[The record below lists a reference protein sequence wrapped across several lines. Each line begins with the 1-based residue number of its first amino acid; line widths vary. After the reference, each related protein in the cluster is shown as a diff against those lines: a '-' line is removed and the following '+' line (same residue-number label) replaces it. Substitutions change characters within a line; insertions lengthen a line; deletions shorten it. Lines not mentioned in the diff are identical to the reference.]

1 VWNVDAEWDQSIQ
14 SFSIMNFLANNGEIE
29 ALQTSMDGL
38 VVVDDISK
46 LALSRHNSSTEPLL
60 PAAEITL
67 SAWISISHET
77 GGFSGLIAAAT
88 SGAGCTGGFVLGYS
102 MHPTLTVLRFE
113 IALANTQKNT
123 SAAEAVLS
131 IASSSVPRLEDGVW
145 YHIAATYDGAIQR
158 LYLDGELKHVHRACG
173 IEAHCGHIVYP
184 TASYSAS
191 CTTPIALTLGSYFN
205 VGSGDVSPHRG
216 LLKEA
221 SIFAQA
227 LTSEQLNTIYLL
239 IQSQLKASPV
249 ILDEYWVQKLG
260 NSHGQEDKGES
271 RAQVEGLGKELLSPS
286 RDFALTRLS
295 TNISLLGQFSALSKY
310 TCRFTTD
317 KYTQDSRQVF
327 NLPAVLSCS
336 TCFCPSGYQ
345 DTLTCPTPPWKSSA
359 KDSAATL
366 SVIKHAAWENS
377 GGHGSMNSSHEKS
390 RETRLW
396 QRACLYSACG
406 FVDIHLRSDLFSTC
420 TPWWL
425 TSSPNSSKINRT
437 TARYRSPLLV
447 GTKTVIRFMTTSRMF
462 LADTSGLHMV
472 RDMAPIQSVNET
484 LVSFEQMPTHGVYS
498 STFFHSDDVTGSP
511 HFFLAVANF
520 WDFSSSFRRKSSIF
534 RIIPSSFNRSITERK
549 NGTFLPRDDIHGY
562 KDFGLELVQQIQTNG
577 ARKLVHF
584 SHGRRINSTR
594 ANEYIAVANFFG
606 SSFLYP
612 WDPFNSSGERC
623 TNLRGWADSKL
634 KTCEAYAQGELLCA
648 TAVSDANAENISAL
662 EACCA
667 CGGGTRMD
675 WNENNGLNGSLMKS
689 AADQLK
695 KGVEILT
702 TCATDVAVIRLSE
715 KITYLVFSVFSN
727 DLCMMPEDG
736 QNKAAQ
742 MSVSQIYAVN
752 DDASAGT
759 SLVQSLSKVTAA
771 RQVSV
776 FKSPKKIFLA
786 FAGEGED
793 SAVVYSA
800 PLATEPPFFS
810 KLQTLP
816 LSSSMSVCSFVW
828 GGLYLLVSGAA
839 SSSLLLRW
847 DGEMFGGPLDKLAHS
862 RNTAGGQTLPSDRSM
877 GALHISVPL
886 KVDDKDASDSSD
898 GRAHFAL
905 LGGDTDARMFQGT
918 RERVQGLKRP
928 VELTISSDG
937 RFVYVAA
944 QESRSIAAFRR
955 NASSGLLTYSPT
967 ASYNTDW
974 TRDRANGEFV
984 ANARMLGAG
993 GGFPLRGLSA
1003 LKISSDPTSS
1013 ILVVTSVLDNCV
1025 AAFSRDLLSGALK
1038 IHTVI
1043 RDGDV
1048 MQGKV
1053 VDGLAGARALAISA
1067 DASRLF
1073 VAGWL
1078 DQSVC
1083 AFGRSAFGNFTFLGR
1098 VRPCL

>member
-1 VWNVDAEWDQSIQ
+1 MQP
-14 SFSIMNFLANNGEIE
+14 FSVINFLANNGEIE

-38 VVVDDISK
+38 VVVDDISN

-67 SAWISISHET
+67 SAWISISHGT
-77 GGFSGLIAAAT
+77 RGFSGLIAAAT

-102 MHPTLTVLRFE
+102 MQPTLTVLHFE
-113 IALANTQKNT
+113 IALANRQKNT

-131 IASSSVPRLEDGVW
+131 IASSAVPRLEDGVW
-145 YHIAATYDGAIQR
+145 YHIAATYDGSIQR
-158 LYLDGELKHVHRACG
+158 LYLDGELKHSHRACG

-205 VGSGDVSPHRG
+205 VGSGDVNPHKG

-227 LTSEQLNTIYLL
+227 LTLEQLNSIFLL

-249 ILDEYWVQKLG
+249 ILDEYWVQKLR
-260 NSHGQEDKGES
+260 NSHGQEAERGS
-271 RAQVEGLGKELLSPS
+271 RAQVEGLGNELLSPS
-286 RDFALTRLS
+286 IDFALTGFS

-317 KYTQDSRQVF
+317 KYTKDSRQVF

-359 KDSAATL
+359 KDAAATL
-366 SVIKHAAWENS
+366 SVIKHAEWENS
-377 GGHGSMNSSHEKS
+377 GGRLSMNSSHEKS

-425 TSSPNSSKINRT
+425 TSTSNSTKNN
-437 TARYRSPLLV
+437 TAALYRSPLLV
-447 GTKTVIRFMTTSRMF
+447 GTKTVIRFMTTSMMF
-462 LADTSGLHMV
+462 LADASGLHMG
-472 RDMAPIQSVNET
+472 RDIAQTQSENQT

-498 STFFHSDDVTGSP
+498 STFFHSDDATGSH
-511 HFFLAVANF
+511 HFFVAFANF
-520 WDFSSSFRRKSSIF
+520 WDFSASFRRTSSIF
-534 RIIPSSFNRSITERK
+534 RIIPSSVNRSITERQ
-549 NGTFLPRDDIHGY
+549 NGTFLPSDDVQGY
-562 KDFGLELVQQIQTNG
+562 TDFELKLVQQIQTNG

-584 SHGRRINSTR
+584 SHRRQINSTR

-623 TNLRGWADSKL
+623 TNLRGWAGSKQ

-648 TAVSDANAENISAL
+648 TAVLDANAEKVSAL

-675 WNENNGLNGSLMKS
+675 WNENNGLNVSSMKS
-689 AADQLK
+689 AAEQLK
-695 KGVEILT
+695 TGVEILT
-702 TCATDVAVIRLSE
+702 TCATDVAVLRLSE
-715 KITYLVFSVFSN
+715 KTTYLVFSVFSN
-727 DLCMMPEDG
+727 DLCMRPEDG
-736 QNKAAQ
+736 QKQAAQ
-742 MSVSQIYAVN
+742 LSVSQIFAVN
-752 DDASAGT
+752 DEASAGI
-759 SLVQSLSKVTAA
+759 SLIQSLWNVTAA

-776 FKSPKKIFLA
+776 FKSHDKIFLA
-786 FAGEGED
+786 FAGEGQD

-800 PLATEPPFFS
+800 PLAKEPPLFS

-816 LSSSMSVCSFVW
+816 LSSSMSVSSFLW
-828 GGLYLLVSGAA
+828 GGLYLLVSGAE

-847 DGEMFGGPLDKLAHS
+847 DGERFGGPLDKLTHS
-862 RNTAGGQTLPSDRSM
+862 RNTAGGQILPSDRSM

-886 KVDDKDASDSSD
+886 KVDGKDASDSSD

-905 LGGDTDARMFQGT
+905 LGGDTDARVFRGI

-928 VELTISSDG
+928 VEIAVSSDG

-984 ANARMLGAG
+984 TNARMLGAG
-993 GGFPLRGLSA
+993 NGFPLRGLSA
-1003 LKISSDPTSS
+1003 LQISSDPTSS
-1013 ILVVTSVLDNCV
+1013 MLVVTSVLDNCV
-1025 AAFSRDLLSGALK
+1025 TAFSRDRLSGSLK
-1038 IHTVI
+1038 ILTVI

-1053 VDGLAGARALAISA
+1053 VDGLAGARTLAISA

-1073 VAGWL
+1073 VVGWL

-1083 AFGRSAFGNFTFLGR
+1083 AFGRSASGNFTFLGR